1 MLIEEIKNIKSD
13 TINLRKFGIT
23 IIIILLL
30 FGIFF
35 LWKRNDIYIYF
46 LIFSAIFVLI
56 CLIEPVILKP
66 LQKVW
71 MSLAIITGYFISRI
85 ILSIFFYF
93 VFTSIAL
100 ILKFLRRD
108 LLDLKL
114 KDKDSYWIIKYKK
127 DSDNTCYERQY

>member
-1 MLIEEIKNIKSD
+1 MGIKDYKNIKSD

-35 LWKRNDIYIYF
+35 FWKRNDIYIYF
-46 LIFSAIFVLI
+46 VIFSAIFILI
-56 CLIEPVILKP
+56 YLTKPVILKP

-71 MSLAIITGYFISRI
+71 MSLAIIIGYFISKI

-93 VFTSIAL
+93 VFTL
-100 ILKFLRRD
+100 ILMR
-108 LLDLKL
+108 LK
-114 KDKDSYWIIKYKK
+114 
-127 DSDNTCYERQY
+127 

>member
-56 CLIEPVILKP
+56 CLIEPVILKL

-93 VFTSIAL
+93 VFTSISL

-127 DSDNTCYERQY
+127 DSDKTCYERQY

>member
-23 IIIILLL
+23 IVIILLL

-35 LWKRNDIYIYF
+35 WWKRNDIYIYF

-56 CLIEPVILKP
+56 CLTVPVILKP

-71 MSLAIITGYFISRI
+71 MSLAIIIGYFISRI
-85 ILSIFFYF
+85 ILHFKEK
-93 VFTSIAL
+93 TL
-100 ILKFLRRD
+100 ID
-108 LLDLKL
+108 LQK
-114 KDKDSYWIIKYKK
+114 
-127 DSDNTCYERQY
+127 NRF